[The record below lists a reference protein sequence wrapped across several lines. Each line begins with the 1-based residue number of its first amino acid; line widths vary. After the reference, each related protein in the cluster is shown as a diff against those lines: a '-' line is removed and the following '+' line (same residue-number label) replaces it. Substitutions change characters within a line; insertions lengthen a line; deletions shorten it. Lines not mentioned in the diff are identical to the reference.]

1 VATHRKFKEDAAKK
15 AMLTIF
21 NLLGDEHLLT
31 QEYRKKLMLE
41 LY

>member
-1 VATHRKFKEDAAKK
+1 MAKFKEDGARK

-21 NLLGDEHLLT
+21 NLLGDEHPLT
-31 QEYRKKLMLE
+31 KEYRKQLMLQ